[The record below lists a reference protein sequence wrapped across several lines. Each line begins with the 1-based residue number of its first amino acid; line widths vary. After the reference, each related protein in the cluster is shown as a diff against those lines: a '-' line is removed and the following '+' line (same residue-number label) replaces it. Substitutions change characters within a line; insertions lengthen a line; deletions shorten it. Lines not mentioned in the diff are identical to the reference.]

1 LDIEFNEIRSGYRL
15 RYDNA
20 QEKAF
25 VDVFLFDSLSSGA
38 GYCSALADR
47 TEELMAEIR
56 KVLSECP
63 AKCDSAC
70 HECLMHFWNQRV
82 QSNLD
87 RFAAL
92 QLLNWCQHSILPEQL
107 SYEEQ
112 EKLLLPLNALGSDY
126 RIETRENQ
134 HFLIENGKSHKIMV
148 FPAMWSKQYGRNF
161 SDVIAISDNLLK
173 YALPKADA
181 EIRNQL

>member
-1 LDIEFNEIRSGYRL
+1 
-15 RYDNA
+15 
-20 QEKAF
+20 
-25 VDVFLFDSLSSGA
+25 
-38 GYCSALADR
+38 
-47 TEELMAEIR
+47 MAEIR
-56 KVLSECP
+56 KVLIECP

-70 HECLMHFWNQRV
+70 HECMMHFWNQRV

-92 QLLNWCQHSILPEQL
+92 QLLNWCQHSVLAEPL

-126 RIETRENQ
+126 RIETRGHQ

-148 FPAMWSKQYGRNF
+148 LPAMWSKHYSKIP
-161 SDVIAISDNLLK
+161 SDVINISDKLLK

-181 EIRNQL
+181 IIREQI